1 MSFQLIREQYIEEQ
15 IRYYCLYIKLD
26 EKDVRQTVEKN
37 NQDPMFQGTLNQLEI
52 FNQLKQHLS
61 NEVVRYRSAGRIDV
75 ANFIAY
81 SMADNLNHK
90 MHESINKSMK

>member
-15 IRYYCLYIKLD
+15 KRYYCLYIKLD

-75 ANFIAY
+75 ANFIAH
-81 SMADNLNHK
+81 SMAGNLNHK
-90 MHESINKSMK
+90 KHESINKSMK

>member
-15 IRYYCLYIKLD
+15 KRYYCLYIKLD

-37 NQDPMFQGTLNQLEI
+37 NQDPMFQDTLNQLEI

-90 MHESINKSMK
+90 MHETTNKSTK